1 MSISGITRKDQA
13 MADNGSNSS
22 TSAKKSSKTIL
33 TVAVTGNLTTVQ
45 QHPGLPCTPEQ
56 IATACLE
63 SAKTGAAVAHIHVRY
78 PDGRPS
84 MEIEHYRE
92 VVNRIRDK
100 NSDLIINLTTGPG
113 GRFVPSKDD
122 PRIAGPGTSILH
134 PLKRVEHIVELK
146 PDIAT
151 LDLNTMWSGSAAVIN
166 TPDNVTIMA
175 NEIYKAGVKPELEVF
190 DSGDIQLAHALLAQ
204 GVLKRPPLFQI
215 VMGVRYGFISTPQT
229 LMYAHSL
236 LPNDAMWAAFAIG
249 RWEFPMLTQAWFLG
263 GHVRVGMEDNV
274 YISKGK
280 LTPSNAALCEK
291 AVRIL
296 DDLGAELATAQEAR
310 AILGLKAP

>member
-1 MSISGITRKDQA
+1 
-13 MADNGSNSS
+13 MAS
-22 TSAKKSSKTIL
+22 KSKKTIL
-33 TVAVTGNLTTVQ
+33 TVAVTGNLTTIQ

-56 IATACLE
+56 IANAALE
-63 SAKTGAAVAHIHVRY
+63 SAKAGAAVVHIHVRH

-84 MEIEHYRE
+84 MELEHYRE

-113 GRFVPSKDD
+113 GRFVPGKDD
-122 PRIAGPGTSILH
+122 PRIAGPGSTIMH
-134 PLKRVEHIVELK
+134 PLKRVEHIVALK

-151 LDLNTMWSGSAAVIN
+151 LDLNTMWSGTAAVIN

-175 NEIYKAGVKPELEVF
+175 NEIYKAGALPELEVF
-190 DSGDIQLAHALLAQ
+190 DSGDIQLACALLDS
-204 GVLKRPPLFQI
+204 GVLKSPPLFQI

-236 LPNDAMWAAFAIG
+236 LPKDAMWAAFAIG

-263 GHVRVGMEDNV
+263 GHIRVGMEDSV

-296 DDLGAELATAQEAR
+296 DDLGGELATAKEAR
-310 AILGLKAP
+310 EILGLRR

>member
-1 MSISGITRKDQA
+1 MAGKD
-13 MADNGSNSS
+13 S
-22 TSAKKSSKTIL
+22 KKSSKTIL
-33 TVAVTGNLTTVQ
+33 TVAVTGNLTTIQ

-56 IATACLE
+56 IATACLD
-63 SAKTGAAVAHIHVRY
+63 SAKAGAAVAHIHVRH

-84 MEIEHYRE
+84 MELAHYRE
-92 VVNRIRDK
+92 VVERIRDK

-122 PRIAGPGTSILH
+122 PKIAGPGTSAVH

-151 LDLNTMWSGSAAVIN
+151 LDLNTMWSGTAAVIN
-166 TPDNVTIMA
+166 APENVTIMA
-175 NEIYKAGVKPELEVF
+175 NEIQKAGSKPELEVF
-190 DSGDIQLAHALLAQ
+190 DSGDIQLAHALLDQ
-204 GVLKRPPLFQI
+204 GVLQRPPLFQI

-229 LMYAHSL
+229 LIYAHSL
-236 LPNDAMWAAFAIG
+236 LPKDAMWAAFAIG

-263 GHVRVGMEDNV
+263 GHVRVGLEDNV

-280 LTPSNAALCEK
+280 LAPSNAALCEK
-291 AVRIL
+291 AVRML
-296 DDLGAELATAQEAR
+296 DDLGAELATVKEAR
-310 AILGLKAP
+310 EILGLRA

>member
-1 MSISGITRKDQA
+1 
-13 MADNGSNSS
+13 MAPQ
-22 TSAKKSSKTIL
+22 KKTIL

-45 QHPGLPCTPEQ
+45 QNPALPCTPEQ
-56 IATACLE
+56 IANAALE
-63 SAKTGAAVAHIHVRY
+63 SAKIGASVAHLHVRY

-84 MEIEHYRE
+84 IELAHYRE
-92 VVNRIRDK
+92 VVERIRDK

-113 GRFVPSKDD
+113 GRFVPSKND
-122 PRIAGPGTSILH
+122 PRVAGPGTSILH

-151 LDLNTMWSGSAAVIN
+151 LDLNTMWSGTAAVIN
-166 TPDNVTIMA
+166 TPENVTIMA
-175 NEIYKAGVKPELEVF
+175 NEIQKAGSKPELEVF
-190 DSGDIQLAHALLAQ
+190 DSGDIQLAHALLEQ

-229 LMYAHSL
+229 LMYAQSL
-236 LPNDAMWAAFAIG
+236 LPQDAIWAAFAIG
-249 RWEFPMLTQAWFLG
+249 RWEFPMLATTWFLG

-274 YISKGK
+274 YLSKGK

-296 DDLGAELATAQEAR
+296 HDLGAELATAREAR
-310 AILGLKAP
+310 QILGRT

>member
-1 MSISGITRKDQA
+1 LFIESIVGRVVIAPPK
-13 MADNGSNSS
+13 
-22 TSAKKSSKTIL
+22 KTIL

-45 QHPGLPCTPEQ
+45 QNPNLPCTPEQ
-56 IATACLE
+56 IANAALE
-63 SAKTGAAVAHIHVRY
+63 SAKVGATVAHLHVRH

-84 MEIEHYRE
+84 TELSHYRE
-92 VVNRIRDK
+92 VVERIRDK
-100 NSDLIINLTTGPG
+100 NSELIINLTTGPG

-122 PRIAGPGTSILH
+122 PKIAGPGTSAMH

-166 TPDNVTIMA
+166 APENVTIMA
-175 NEIYKAGVKPELEVF
+175 NEIQKAGSKPELEVF
-190 DSGDIQLAHALLAQ
+190 DSGDIQLAHVLLEK
-204 GVLKRPPLFQI
+204 GVLQRPPLFQI

-229 LMYAHSL
+229 LAYAQSL
-236 LPNDAMWAAFAIG
+236 LPQDATWAAFAIG
-249 RWEFPMLTQAWFLG
+249 RWEFPMLATAWFLG

-274 YISKGK
+274 YLSKGK

-296 DDLGAELATAQEAR
+296 DDLGAELATAKEAR
-310 AILGLKAP
+310 QILGLRA

>member
-1 MSISGITRKDQA
+1 MSAPK
-13 MADNGSNSS
+13 
-22 TSAKKSSKTIL
+22 KTIL
-33 TVAVTGNLTTVQ
+33 TVAVTGNLTTIEQ
-45 QHPGLPCTPEQ
+45 NPHLPCTPEQ
-56 IATACLE
+56 IADAALS
-63 SAKTGAAVAHIHVRY
+63 SAKVGAAIAHIHVRH

-84 MEIEHYRE
+84 TELAHYRE
-92 VVNRIRDK
+92 VVERIRDK

-122 PRIAGPGTSILH
+122 PKVAGPGTSAMH

-166 TPDNVTIMA
+166 PPDNVTLMA
-175 NEIYKAGVKPELEVF
+175 NEIQKAGAKPELEVF
-190 DSGDIQLAHALLAQ
+190 DSGDIQLAHALLDR
-204 GVLKRPPLFQI
+204 GVIKSPPLFQI
-215 VMGVRYGFISTPQT
+215 VMGVRYGFVSTLQT
-229 LMYAHSL
+229 LTYAHSL
-236 LPNDAMWAAFAIG
+236 LPAGAHWAAFAIG
-249 RWEFPMLTQAWFLG
+249 RWQFPMLGAAWLLG

-274 YISKGK
+274 YLSKGK

-296 DDLGAELATAQEAR
+296 DDFGAELATAREAR
-310 AILGLKAP
+310 QILGLAA

>member
-1 MSISGITRKDQA
+1 
-13 MADNGSNSS
+13 MAGE
-22 TSAKKSSKTIL
+22 AKKTIL

-56 IATACLE
+56 IAAAALE
-63 SAKTGAAVAHIHVRY
+63 SAKAGAAVAHIHVRH
-78 PDGRPS
+78 PDGKPS
-84 MEIEHYRE
+84 MELAHYRE
-92 VVNRIRDK
+92 VVDRIRDK

-122 PRIAGPGTSILH
+122 PRLAGPGSTLVH
-134 PLKRVEHIVELK
+134 PLKRVEHIVALK

-166 TPDNVTIMA
+166 PPENVTIMA
-175 NEIYKAGVKPELEVF
+175 NEILKAGSRPELEVF
-190 DSGDIQLAHALLAQ
+190 DSGDIQLAKALLDQ

-236 LPNDAMWAAFAIG
+236 LPKDTDWAAFAIG
-249 RWEFPMLTQAWFLG
+249 RWEFPMLAQAWFLG

-296 DDLGAELATAQEAR
+296 DDMGAELATSKEAR
-310 AILGLKAP
+310 AILGLRA

>member
-1 MSISGITRKDQA
+1 
-13 MADNGSNSS
+13 MAP
-22 TSAKKSSKTIL
+22 TKKTIL
-33 TVAVTGNLTTVQ
+33 TVAVTGTLTTVQ
-45 QHPGLPCTPEQ
+45 QNPALPCTPEQ
-56 IATACLE
+56 IANAALE
-63 SAKTGAAVAHIHVRY
+63 SAKVGAAIAHIHVRH

-84 MEIEHYRE
+84 TELAPYRE
-92 VVNRIRDK
+92 VVERIRDK
-100 NSDLIINLTTGPG
+100 NAHMIVNLTNGPG

-122 PRIAGPGTSILH
+122 PKIAGPGTSAMH

-166 TPDNVTIMA
+166 APENVTIMA
-175 NEIYKAGVKPELEVF
+175 NEIQKAGSKPELEVF
-190 DSGDIQLAHALLAQ
+190 DSGDIQLAHALLEQ

-229 LMYAHSL
+229 LMYAASL
-236 LPNDAMWAAFAIG
+236 LPPDAMWAAFAIG
-249 RWEFPMLTQAWFLG
+249 RWEFPMLATTWFLG
-263 GHVRVGMEDNV
+263 GHVRVAMEDNV
-274 YISKGK
+274 YLSKGK

-296 DDLGAELATAQEAR
+296 DDIGAELAAAKEAR
-310 AILGLKAP
+310 QILG

>member
-1 MSISGITRKDQA
+1 
-13 MADNGSNSS
+13 MAGE
-22 TSAKKSSKTIL
+22 AKKTIL

-56 IATACLE
+56 IATAALE
-63 SAKTGAAVAHIHVRY
+63 SAKAGAAVAHIHVRH
-78 PDGRPS
+78 PDGKPS
-84 MEIEHYRE
+84 MELAHYRE
-92 VVNRIRDK
+92 VVDRIRDK

-122 PRIAGPGTSILH
+122 PRVAGPGSTLVH
-134 PLKRVEHIVELK
+134 PLKRVEHIVALK

-166 TPDNVTIMA
+166 PPENVTIMA
-175 NEIYKAGVKPELEVF
+175 NEIQKAGSRPELEVF
-190 DSGDIQLAHALLAQ
+190 DSGDIQLAKALLDQ

-236 LPNDAMWAAFAIG
+236 LPKDADWAAFAIG
-249 RWEFPMLTQAWFLG
+249 RWEFPMLAQAWFLG

-296 DDLGAELATAQEAR
+296 DDLGGELATSKEAR
-310 AILGLKAP
+310 AILGLRA

>member
-1 MSISGITRKDQA
+1 LFIKSTALGASH
-13 MADNGSNSS
+13 MAPQN
-22 TSAKKSSKTIL
+22 KTIL

-45 QHPGLPCTPEQ
+45 QNPALPCTPEQ
-56 IATACLE
+56 IATAALE
-63 SAKTGAAVAHIHVRY
+63 SAKVGAAVAHIHVRY

-84 MEIEHYRE
+84 MELAHYRE
-92 VVNRIRDK
+92 VVERIRDK
-100 NSDLIINLTTGPG
+100 NSDLILNLTTGPG
-113 GRFVPSKDD
+113 GRFVPSKDN
-122 PRIAGPGTSILH
+122 PRLAGPGTSILH

-166 TPDNVTIMA
+166 TPENVTIMA
-175 NEIYKAGVKPELEVF
+175 NEIQKAGSKPELEVF
-190 DSGDIQLAHALLAQ
+190 DSGDIQLANGLLAQ
-204 GVLKRPPLFQI
+204 GVLKSPPLFQI

-236 LPNDAMWAAFAIG
+236 LPKDAMWAAFAIG
-249 RWEFPMLTQAWFLG
+249 RWEFPMLSTAWFLG

-274 YISKGK
+274 YLSKGK

-296 DDLGAELATAQEAR
+296 GDLGAELASAKEAR
-310 AILGLKAP
+310 QILGLRA

>member
-1 MSISGITRKDQA
+1 
-13 MADNGSNSS
+13 MAPQ
-22 TSAKKSSKTIL
+22 KKTIL

-45 QHPGLPCTPEQ
+45 QNPALPCTPEQ
-56 IATACLE
+56 IANAALE
-63 SAKTGAAVAHIHVRY
+63 SAKIGASVAHLHVRY

-84 MEIEHYRE
+84 MELAHYRE
-92 VVNRIRDK
+92 VVERIRDK
-100 NSDLIINLTTGPG
+100 NSELIINLTTGPG

-122 PRIAGPGTSILH
+122 PRVAGPGTSILH

-166 TPDNVTIMA
+166 TPENVTIMA
-175 NEIYKAGVKPELEVF
+175 KEIQNAGSKPELEVF
-190 DSGDIQLAHALLAQ
+190 DSGDIQLAHALLDQ
-204 GVLKRPPLFQI
+204 RVLKRPPLFQI

-229 LMYAHSL
+229 LMYAASL
-236 LPNDAMWAAFAIG
+236 LPQDAMWAAFAIG
-249 RWEFPMLTQAWFLG
+249 RWEFPMLATTWFLG

-274 YISKGK
+274 YLSKGK

-296 DDLGAELATAQEAR
+296 DDLGAEVATAKEAR
-310 AILGLKAP
+310 QILGLRT

>member
-1 MSISGITRKDQA
+1 MAGQA
-13 MADNGSNSS
+13 N
-22 TSAKKSSKTIL
+22 KTIL

-45 QHPGLPCTPEQ
+45 QNPALPCTPEQ
-56 IATACLE
+56 IANAALE
-63 SAKTGAAVAHIHVRY
+63 SAKIGAAVVHIHVRH

-84 MEIEHYRE
+84 VELAHYRE
-92 VVNRIRDK
+92 VVDRIRDK
-100 NSDLIINLTTGPG
+100 NSALIINLTTGPG
-113 GRFVPSKDD
+113 GRFVPGKDD
-122 PRIAGPGTSILH
+122 PRIAGPGTNILH
-134 PLKRVEHIVELK
+134 PLKRVEHIVALK

-151 LDLNTMWSGSAAVIN
+151 LDLNTMWSGTAAVIN

-175 NEIYKAGVKPELEVF
+175 NTIQEAGSKLELEVF
-190 DSGDIQLAHALLAQ
+190 DSGDIQLAHALLDKGA
-204 GVLKRPPLFQI
+204 LKRPPLFQI

-229 LMYAHSL
+229 LMYAQSL
-236 LPNDAMWAAFAIG
+236 LPNPAMWAAFAIG
-249 RWEFPMLTQAWFLG
+249 RWEFPMLAAAWFLG

-296 DDLGAELATAQEAR
+296 DDLGADLATAKEAR
-310 AILGLKAP
+310 VILGLRS

>member
-1 MSISGITRKDQA
+1 
-13 MADNGSNSS
+13 MAG
-22 TSAKKSSKTIL
+22 KSKKTIL

-56 IATACLE
+56 IANAALE
-63 SAKTGAAVAHIHVRY
+63 SAKAGAAIAHLHVRY

-84 MEIEHYRE
+84 MELAHYRE
-92 VVNRIRDK
+92 TVERIRDK

-146 PDIAT
+146 PEIAT

-175 NEIYKAGVKPELEVF
+175 NEIQKAGAKPELEVF
-190 DSGDIQLAHALLAQ
+190 DSGDIQLANVLLEQ

-229 LMYAHSL
+229 LMYAQSL
-236 LPNDAMWAAFAIG
+236 LPPDAMWAAFAIG

-263 GHVRVGMEDNV
+263 GHIRVGMEDNV

-296 DDLGAELATAQEAR
+296 DDLGGELATAKEAR
-310 AILGLKAP
+310 EILGLRS

>member
-1 MSISGITRKDQA
+1 
-13 MADNGSNSS
+13 MAPQ
-22 TSAKKSSKTIL
+22 KKTIL

-45 QHPGLPCTPEQ
+45 QNPALPCTPEQ
-56 IATACLE
+56 IANAALE
-63 SAKTGAAVAHIHVRY
+63 SAKIGAAVAHIHVRY

-84 MEIEHYRE
+84 MELAHYRE
-92 VVNRIRDK
+92 VVDRIRDK
-100 NSDLIINLTTGPG
+100 NSDLILNLTTGPG
-113 GRFVPSKDD
+113 GRFVPSKED
-122 PRIAGPGTSILH
+122 PRVAGPGTSILH
-134 PLKRVEHIVELK
+134 PLKRIEHIVELK

-175 NEIYKAGVKPELEVF
+175 NEIQKAGSKPELEVF
-190 DSGDIQLAHALLAQ
+190 DSGDIQLANALLDQ
-204 GVLKRPPLFQI
+204 GVLKSPPLFQI

-236 LPNDAMWAAFAIG
+236 LPKDAMWAAFAIG
-249 RWEFPMLTQAWFLG
+249 RWEFPMLATAWFLG

-274 YISKGK
+274 YLSKGQ

-296 DDLGAELATAQEAR
+296 DDFGAELASAKEAR
-310 AILGLKAP
+310 QILGLRA

>member
-1 MSISGITRKDQA
+1 
-13 MADNGSNSS
+13 MAPQ
-22 TSAKKSSKTIL
+22 KKTIL

-45 QHPGLPCTPEQ
+45 QNPALPCTPEQ
-56 IATACLE
+56 IANAALE
-63 SAKTGAAVAHIHVRY
+63 SAKVGASVAHIHVRY

-84 MEIEHYRE
+84 MEIAHYRE
-92 VVNRIRDK
+92 VVDRIRDK

-134 PLKRVEHIVELK
+134 PLKRIEHIVELK

-175 NEIYKAGVKPELEVF
+175 NEIQKVGSKPELEVF
-190 DSGDIQLAHALLAQ
+190 DSGDIQLANALLDQ
-204 GVLKRPPLFQI
+204 GVLKSPPLFQI
-215 VMGVRYGFISTPQT
+215 VMGVRYGFVSTPQT
-229 LMYAHSL
+229 LIYAHSL
-236 LPNDAMWAAFAIG
+236 LPKDAMWAAFAIG
-249 RWEFPMLTQAWFLG
+249 RWEFPMLTTAWFLG

-274 YISKGK
+274 YLSKGQ

-296 DDLGAELATAQEAR
+296 DDVGAELATAKEAR
-310 AILGLKAP
+310 QILGLRA

>member
-1 MSISGITRKDQA
+1 
-13 MADNGSNSS
+13 MAPQ
-22 TSAKKSSKTIL
+22 KKTIL

-45 QHPGLPCTPEQ
+45 QNPALPCTPEQ
-56 IATACLE
+56 IANAALE
-63 SAKTGAAVAHIHVRY
+63 SAKIGASVAHLHVRY

-84 MEIEHYRE
+84 MELAHYRE
-92 VVNRIRDK
+92 VVERIRDK

-122 PRIAGPGTSILH
+122 PRVAGPGTSILH

-151 LDLNTMWSGSAAVIN
+151 LDLNTMWSGTAAVIN
-166 TPDNVTIMA
+166 TPENVTIMA
-175 NEIYKAGVKPELEVF
+175 NEIQKAGSKPELEVF
-190 DSGDIQLAHALLAQ
+190 DSGDIQLAHALLEQ
-204 GVLKRPPLFQI
+204 SVLKWPPLFQI

-229 LMYAHSL
+229 LMYARSL
-236 LPNDAMWAAFAIG
+236 LPQDAMWAAFAIG
-249 RWEFPMLTQAWFLG
+249 RWEFPMLATTWFLG

-274 YISKGK
+274 YLSKGK
-280 LTPSNAALCEK
+280 LTSSNAALCEK

-296 DDLGAELATAQEAR
+296 HDLGAELATAKEAR
-310 AILGLKAP
+310 RILGLRT

>member
-1 MSISGITRKDQA
+1 
-13 MADNGSNSS
+13 MAGEV
-22 TSAKKSSKTIL
+22 KKTIL

-56 IATACLE
+56 IATAALE
-63 SAKTGAAVAHIHVRY
+63 SAKAGAAVAHIHVRH
-78 PDGRPS
+78 PDGKPS
-84 MEIEHYRE
+84 MELAHYRE
-92 VVNRIRDK
+92 VVDRIRDK

-122 PRIAGPGTSILH
+122 PRVAGPGSTLVH
-134 PLKRVEHIVELK
+134 PLKRVEHIVALK

-166 TPDNVTIMA
+166 PPENVTIMA
-175 NEIYKAGVKPELEVF
+175 NEIQKAGSRPELEVF
-190 DSGDIQLAHALLAQ
+190 DSGDIQLAKALLDQ

-236 LPNDAMWAAFAIG
+236 LPKDADWAAFAIG
-249 RWEFPMLTQAWFLG
+249 RWEFPMLAQAWFLG

-296 DDLGAELATAQEAR
+296 DDLGGELATSKEAR
-310 AILGLKAP
+310 AILGLRA

>member
-1 MSISGITRKDQA
+1 
-13 MADNGSNSS
+13 MAGKSN
-22 TSAKKSSKTIL
+22 KTIL

-63 SAKTGAAVAHIHVRY
+63 SAKVGAVVAHIHVRH

-84 MEIEHYRE
+84 MALEHYRE

-100 NSDLIINLTTGPG
+100 NSELIINLTTGPG

-122 PRIAGPGTSILH
+122 PKIAGPGTSIVH
-134 PLKRVEHIVELK
+134 PLRRVEHIVALK

-175 NEIYKAGVKPELEVF
+175 NEIQKAGSKPELEVF
-190 DSGDIQLAHALLAQ
+190 DSGDIQLANALLEQ
-204 GVLKRPPLFQI
+204 GVLQRPPLFQI

-229 LMYAHSL
+229 LMYAQSL
-236 LPNDAMWAAFAIG
+236 LPKDAMWAAFAIG
-249 RWEFPMLTQAWFLG
+249 RWEFPMLAQAWFLG
-263 GHVRVGMEDNV
+263 GHIRVGLEDTV
-274 YISKGK
+274 YISKGE
-280 LTPSNAALCEK
+280 LAPSNAALCEK

-296 DDLGAELATAQEAR
+296 DDMGGELATPKEAR
-310 AILGLKAP
+310 AILGLRS

>member
-1 MSISGITRKDQA
+1 
-13 MADNGSNSS
+13 MAGGN
-22 TSAKKSSKTIL
+22 SKTIL
-33 TVAVTGNLTTVQ
+33 TVAVTGNLTTLQ

-56 IATACLE
+56 IANAALE
-63 SAKTGAAVAHIHVRY
+63 SAKAGAAVAHIHVRY

-84 MEIEHYRE
+84 MELAHYRE
-92 VVNRIRDK
+92 TVERIRDK

-113 GRFVPSKDD
+113 GRFIPSKDD
-122 PRIAGPGTSILH
+122 PKIAGPGSTLMH

-151 LDLNTMWSGSAAVIN
+151 LDLNTMWFGTGAVLN
-166 TPDNVTIMA
+166 TPENITVMA
-175 NEIYKAGVKPELEVF
+175 NAMQEAGSKPELEVF
-190 DSGDIQLAHALLAQ
+190 DSGDIQLAHVLLEQ

-236 LPNDAMWAAFAIG
+236 LPKDAMWAAFSVG
-249 RWEFPMLTQAWFLG
+249 RWEFPMLATTWFIG

-274 YISKGK
+274 FISRGK

-291 AVRIL
+291 AARIL
-296 DDLGAELATAQEAR
+296 DDLGGELATPKEAR
-310 AILGLKAP
+310 AILGLRAS